1 MKFNVSR
8 TDLLRVLNALMKV
21 ILKKNAIAVLENVL
35 VTQNGDAFTATS
47 SSQENTLVMP
57 LALTMLEGDF
67 KPFCINPNLVSSFIS
82 ALPEQPLTFEIDDK
96 LTTARISY
104 QGGEVQIT
112 IQSAEDFPR
121 TQPMNA
127 PKVSFELPTD
137 VLLSCC
143 KDAAQST
150 DHNEIRPVM
159 NAVCLDVTNEGVVF
173 VSSDGR
179 TLYKYVYN
187 HGVPFL
193 KSGGPTELLLP
204 GAVVSALT
212 APFAGAE
219 TVLIQADNNG
229 MEIISGGTCF
239 TIRTIEGKYPPYNA
253 AIPTDNDYHVIMP
266 VKSLKESISRV
277 AVMAS
282 IASCMVTLSCEKGQ
296 LYLSSI
302 DLDFNHEAKEN
313 LPLADVENACNLP
326 DGYKIGMRY
335 DNLRKMLD
343 FVSSDNV
350 RMEFGAPSRAII
362 MHDETTSPYTGL
374 VMPLIVEA

>member
-21 ILKKNAIAVLENVL
+21 ILKKNSIYILENVL
-35 VTQNGDAFTATS
+35 VTQNGDSFTATS

-67 KPFCINPNLVSSFIS
+67 KPFCIDPNLVSSFIS
-82 ALPEQPLTFEIDDK
+82 ALPEQPLTFELDEK

-104 QGGEVQIT
+104 QGGEVQIA
-112 IQSAEDFPR
+112 ISSADDFPC
-121 TQPMNA
+121 TQPMNS

-143 KDAAQST
+143 KDAARST
-150 DHNEIRPVM
+150 DDNVIRPVM

-173 VSSDGR
+173 VSSDGK
-179 TLYKYVYN
+179 TLYKYVYY

-193 KSGGPTELLLP
+193 KSGAPAQLLLP
-204 GAVVSALT
+204 GAVVPALT
-212 APFAGAE
+212 APFAGVE

-229 MEIISGGTCF
+229 MEIISGGICF
-239 TIRTIEGKYPPYNA
+239 TIHTIEGQYPPYNA
-253 AIPTDNDYHVIMP
+253 AIPANNDYHAILP

-302 DLDFNHEAKEN
+302 DLDFNHEAKET
-313 LPLADVENACNLP
+313 LPLADVDDACNLP

-335 DNLRKMLD
+335 DHLRKMLD
-343 FVSSDNV
+343 LVSSDNV
-350 RMEFGAPSRAII
+350 RMEFGDPSRAII
-362 MHDETTSPYTGL
+362 LHDETTSPYTGL
-374 VMPLIVEA
+374 VMPLIIQV